1 MTRLFSS
8 NNALLAWSRKFGM
21 ASIDLLPPLK
31 HQLSRQAMGL
41 GHARVPHI

>member
-8 NNALLAWSRKFGM
+8 SSTPLVWARRFGM

-31 HQLSRQAMGL
+31 HALSRQAMGL
-41 GHARVPHI
+41 AHPGVRLA